1 MSADLRRNSQRYR
14 HAVHVTR
21 RKPCHDLLAD
31 MDHLGMVFGSARGST
46 RAISREINMNTQ
58 TVLAAVLLATT
69 AMTSASAETLRW
81 ARAGDSL
88 TLDPHAQNE
97 GPTHTLAHQIY
108 EPLIIRDHSGAFQ
121 AALATDWAPKEG
133 DPNVWVFNLRQG
145 VTYHDGAD
153 FTAEDVVFSI
163 NRAKSENSAMKEL
176 LTSIT
181 EVRAVD
187 DHTVEFVT
195 DGPNPILP
203 ANLTNLFMMDKGWT
217 EANNAT
223 AVQDIAG
230 GETTFASTNTN
241 GTGAFTLVSRE
252 PDVKTVLTA
261 NENYW
266 GKDDFPLDVTEIVY
280 TPIQNAAT
288 RVAALLSGEV
298 DFIQDVPVQDL
309 GRVGDT
315 DGLLVKT
322 APQNRVIF
330 FGMNMGDKD
339 IANDN
344 VEGKNPLADV
354 RVRKAMSMAINR
366 DAIKKVVMRDQSQ
379 PAGMIAPP
387 FVNGWNEEMDSSSK
401 TDIEG
406 AKALME
412 EAGYGEGFSIQLD
425 CPNDRYVNDEAIC
438 QAAVGML
445 AQIGVTVNLDAKP
458 KAQHFP
464 LIQNDQTDFYMLG
477 WGVPTY
483 DSEYIFNFLVHTRGD
498 ERGSWNGTGFSNTDL
513 DAKIVSLASETDL
526 EARNATINE
535 IWTVVQDEQLY
546 IPIHHQVL
554 NWGMTDKV
562 VTEVSPED
570 DPKFKFFEMK

>member
-1 MSADLRRNSQRYR
+1 MK
-14 HAVHVTR
+14 T
-21 RKPCHDLLAD
+21 K
-31 MDHLGMVFGSARGST
+31 
-46 RAISREINMNTQ
+46 
-58 TVLAAVLLATT
+58 TVLAAALLATT
-69 AMTSASAETLRW
+69 AMTGASAETLRW

-97 GPTHTLAHQIY
+97 GPTHTLSHQIY
-108 EPLIIRDHSGAFQ
+108 EPLIIRDHSGEFQ

-163 NRAKSENSAMKEL
+163 NRAKSETSAMKEL

-203 ANLTNLFMMDKGWT
+203 ANLTNLFMMDKGWA
-217 EANNAT
+217 EENDAV
-223 AVQDIAG
+223 AVQDVAG
-230 GETTFASTNTN
+230 GETTFASSNTN

-252 PDVKTVLTA
+252 PDVKTVLEA

-266 GKDDFPLDVTEIVY
+266 GKDEFPLDVTEIVY

-315 DGLLVKT
+315 EGLVVKT

-330 FGMNMGDKD
+330 FGMNMGADD
-339 IANDN
+339 IENDD
-344 VEGKNPLADV
+344 VDGANPLADAK
-354 RVRKAMSMAINR
+354 VRKAMSMAINR
-366 DAIKKVVMRDQSQ
+366 DAIKQVVMRDQSQ

-387 FVNGWNEEMDSSSK
+387 FVNGWNEEMDSSAT

-412 EAGYGEGFSIQLD
+412 EAGYGDGFSIQLD

-464 LIQNDQTDFYMLG
+464 LIENGETDFYMLG

-498 ERGSWNGTGFSNTDL
+498 ERGSWNGTGYSNPEL
-513 DAKIVSLASETDL
+513 DEKIVSLASETDL

-535 IWTVVQDEQLY
+535 IWQVVQEEQLY

-554 NWGMTDKV
+554 NWGMTDAV
-562 VTEVSPED
+562 GTEVSPED
-570 DPKFKFFEMK
+570 DPKFKFFEMN